1 VADTQVTR
9 LAWADRAKGIAILL
23 VVLHHVIQFSADQQW
38 ASADATYVNSMLQ
51 TFRMPLFFAM
61 SGLFF
66 GKAVTKSWRWLLLNR
81 VLPFAYL
88 YVLWAVVWHACFEV
102 MPVKRDGLGLDY
114 LTAHLSDPGVGP
126 WYLYALALYFIV
138 AKALSPLPPWG
149 QLAIVVAISVP
160 VATRLIVP
168 PVWAW
173 EYIGMYGAAFFAG
186 MHGKHL
192 LTRLADRTTLTT
204 FALAAGVWGV
214 GTAAMYSL
222 APPVGRYLF
231 IPLCAAGIAL
241 GVTLAALWS
250 RASLLGWLGGRTLP
264 IYLLHQPLIGAI
276 YSIAVVRS
284 LPDSP
289 WVAVGA
295 LACTWVVVVVASVAI
310 WRVTKVVP
318 GLFVAPWYGAG
329 NATMSRASSAA
340 TRRSVPVR
348 PGTGAQDPGRHRG

>member
-1 VADTQVTR
+1 VADPLVTR

-23 VVLHHVIQFSADQQW
+23 VVLHHVVQFSGDQQW
-38 ASADATYVNSMLQ
+38 ASANVAHVNSMLQ

-66 GKAVTKSWRWLLLNR
+66 GKAVTKPWRWLLINR

-102 MPVKRDGLGLDY
+102 MPVKRVGLSLDY
-114 LTAHLSDPGVGP
+114 LTTHLSDPGVGP

-138 AKALSPLPPWG
+138 AKALSPLPPWI
-149 QLAIVVAISVP
+149 QLAITVAISVP
-160 VATRLIVP
+160 VAARLIVP

-173 EYIGMYGAAFFAG
+173 EYIGMYGVAFFAG
-186 MHGKHL
+186 MHGRQL
-192 LTRLADRTTLTT
+192 LTRLADRTTLATV
-204 FALAAGVWGV
+204 ALAAGGWGV
-214 GTAAMYSL
+214 GTAVMYSL

-231 IPLCAAGIAL
+231 VPLCAAGIAL
-241 GVTLAALWS
+241 GVTLAAMS
-250 RASLLGWLGGRTLP
+250 GRASLLGWLGRRTLP

-289 WVAVGA
+289 WVVAGV
-295 LACTWVVVVVASVAI
+295 LVCTWVVVVVAAVVI
-310 WRVTKVVP
+310 WRVTNIVP

-329 NATMSRASSAA
+329 NATMSRAPSRAI
-340 TRRSVPVR
+340 RRSVPVR
-348 PGTGAQDPGRHRG
+348 PGTGAPGPGRHRG